1 MTLPELSIIIP
12 TLHEAESLPL
22 LLADLVQQRELA
34 FEVVVSDGGSVDAT
48 RAIVEA
54 FFASGKLSGNCV
66 VGPGGRGRQLNLGV
80 GAAKAEWLL
89 FLHADSRI
97 CVVLQL
103 RKALDFICE
112 YQQQQT
118 GLMTAGRFSLEFD
131 KRADENRYGLFY
143 YEAKARLGRPGCI
156 HGDQGML
163 MTRTC
168 LQEAGSFREDLPV
181 MEDTSIAEVIRTSG
195 QWLLLPGVIVTS
207 ARRFQAEG
215 INARQTLNALM
226 MNFLAIGWFDF
237 FLSAPD
243 IYRQQD
249 RTQPLQLLPFFML
262 IRDLLGKMPIRQRWR
277 IWLATGGYV
286 RGQAWQLGF
295 VLDCR
300 KAFQGGLQ
308 PGQQASVWLTWFD
321 RWFEPLTNHCIGRA
335 LTALLVRLW
344 FSWQLRIR

>member
-1 MTLPELSIIIP
+1 MTLPEISIIIP
-12 TLHEAESLPL
+12 TLNEAESLPL
-22 LLADLVQQRELA
+22 LLADLAQQQEVA
-34 FEVVVSDGGSVDAT
+34 FEVVVSDGGSDDST
-48 RAIVEA
+48 CTIVKDS
-54 FFASGKLSGNCV
+54 FASGNLSGCCV
-66 VGPGGRGRQLNLGV
+66 AGPSGRGRQLNLGI
-80 GAAKAEWLL
+80 GAAKADWLL

-97 CVVLQL
+97 GDVLQL

-118 GLMTAGRFSLEFD
+118 GSMTAGRFSLKFD
-131 KRADENRYGLFY
+131 TRLDESSFCLFY

-163 MTRTC
+163 MTKAC

-181 MEDTSIAEVIRTSG
+181 MEDTSIAEIIRTSG

-207 ARRFQAEG
+207 ARRFQIEG
-215 INARQTLNALM
+215 VKARQTLNALI
-226 MNFLAIGWFDF
+226 MNFLAIGWLDF

-262 IRDLLGKMPIRQRWR
+262 IRDLLGKMPIRQRWG

-286 RGQAWQLGF
+286 RSQAWQLGF
-295 VLDCR
+295 ALDCR
-300 KAFQGGLQ
+300 KAYQGGYE
-308 PGQQASVWLTWFD
+308 PSQQTNIWLRWFD
-321 RWFEPLTNHCIGRA
+321 RWFEPLTNHCVGRV

-344 FSWQLRIR
+344 FSWQLRFH

>member
-1 MTLPELSIIIP
+1 MTPPELSIIIP
-12 TLHEAESLPL
+12 TLNEAESLPL
-22 LLADLVQQRELA
+22 LLADLVQQREVA
-34 FEVVVSDGGSVDAT
+34 FEIVVSDGGSVDSTCTVA
-48 RAIVEA
+48 EDLL
-54 FFASGKLSGNCV
+54 ASGQLFGVCV
-66 VGPGGRGRQLNLGV
+66 VGPCGRGRQLNLGV
-80 GAAKAEWLL
+80 KAAKADWLL

-97 CVVLQL
+97 RDVFQL

-112 YQQQQT
+112 YQQQQP
-118 GLMTAGRFSLEFD
+118 GVMTAGRFSLEFD
-131 KRADENRYGLFY
+131 KRADENRFGLFY
-143 YEAKARLGRPGCI
+143 YEAKARLGRPGSI

-163 MTRTC
+163 MTRAC

-181 MEDTSIAEVIRTSG
+181 MEDTSIAEVIRASG

-207 ARRFQAEG
+207 ARRFQVEG

-237 FLSAPD
+237 FLSAPE

-262 IRDLLGKMPIRQRWR
+262 IRDLLGKMPIRQRWG

-286 RGQAWQLGF
+286 RSQAWQLGF
-295 VLDCR
+295 ALDCR
-300 KAFQGGLQ
+300 KAYQQGAE
-308 PGQQASVWLTWFD
+308 PGQQTDAWLKWFD
-321 RWFEPLTNHCIGRA
+321 RWFEPLTNHCVGHV

-344 FSWQLRIR
+344 FSWQLRFR

>member
-12 TLHEAESLPL
+12 ALNEAESLPL
-22 LLADLVQQRELA
+22 LLEDLAKQREVV
-34 FEVVVSDGGSVDAT
+34 FEVVVSDGGSADST
-48 RAIVEA
+48 CSIVEA
-54 FFASGKLSGNCV
+54 FFSSGKLSGNCV

-80 GAAKAEWLL
+80 GAAKADWLL
-89 FLHADSRI
+89 FLHADSR
-97 CVVLQL
+97 VGDVLQF

-112 YQQQQT
+112 YQQQA
-118 GLMTAGRFSLEFD
+118 GVMTAGRFSLAFD
-131 KRADENRYGLFY
+131 TRGDENRFGLFY

-163 MTRTC
+163 MTRAC
-168 LQEAGSFREDLPV
+168 LQEAGPFREDLPV

-207 ARRFQAEG
+207 ARRFQVEG
-215 INARQTLNALM
+215 LTARQTLNALM

-249 RTQPLQLLPFFML
+249 RTQSLQLLPFFNL
-262 IRDLLGKMPIRQRWR
+262 IRDLLDMMPIRQRWR

-286 RGQAWQLGF
+286 RSQAWQLGF
-295 VLDCR
+295 ALDCR
-300 KAFQGGLQ
+300 KAYQGGYE
-308 PGQQASVWLTWFD
+308 PGQQTNVWLKWFD
-321 RWFEPLTNHCIGRA
+321 RWFEPLTNHCVGRV

-344 FSWQLRIR
+344 FSWQLRFR

>member
-1 MTLPELSIIIP
+1 MTLPQLSIIIP
-12 TLHEAESLPL
+12 TLNEAENLPF
-22 LLADLVQQRELA
+22 LLADLVAQREVE
-34 FEVVVSDGGSVDAT
+34 FEVVVSDGGSVDST
-48 RAIVEA
+48 CTIVKD
-54 FFASGKLSGNCV
+54 FFAAGKLSGSCV
-66 VGPGGRGRQLNLGV
+66 VGPSGRGRQLNLGV
-80 GAAKAEWLL
+80 EAAKADWLL

-97 CVVLQL
+97 GDVLQL
-103 RKALDFICE
+103 RKALNFICE

-131 KRADENRYGLFY
+131 TRPDGNRFSLFY

-163 MTRTC
+163 MTKAC
-168 LQEAGSFREDLPV
+168 LQEAGHFREDLPV

-207 ARRFQAEG
+207 ARRFQIEG
-215 INARQTLNALM
+215 IKARQTLNALL
-226 MNFLAIGWFDF
+226 MNFLAIGWLDF

-249 RTQPLQLLPFFML
+249 RTQPLLLLPFFRL
-262 IRDLLGKMPIRQRWR
+262 IRDLLDKMPVRQRWG
-277 IWLATGGYV
+277 IWLATGEYV

-295 VLDCR
+295 ALDCR
-300 KAFQGGLQ
+300 KAYHRGCR
-308 PGQQASVWLTWFD
+308 PGQEPNVWLKWFD
-321 RWFEPLTNHCIGRA
+321 RWFEPLTNHCVGRA

-344 FSWQLRIR
+344 FSWQLRFR

>member
-1 MTLPELSIIIP
+1 MILPELSIIIP
-12 TLHEAESLPL
+12 TLNEAENLPL
-22 LLADLVQQRELA
+22 LLADLVQQREVAL
-34 FEVVVSDGGSVDAT
+34 EVVVSDGGSVDST
-48 RAIVEA
+48 CTIVKD
-54 FFASGKLSGNCV
+54 FFASGQLSGSFV
-66 VGPGGRGRQLNLGV
+66 VGPSGRGRQLNLGV
-80 GAAKAEWLL
+80 GAAKADWLL

-97 CVVLQL
+97 GDVLQL

-131 KRADENRYGLFY
+131 TRVDESRFGLFY

-163 MTRTC
+163 MTKAC

-207 ARRFQAEG
+207 ARRFRVEG
-215 INARQTLNALM
+215 IKSRQTLNALM
-226 MNFLAIGWFDF
+226 MNFLAIGWLDF
-237 FLSAPD
+237 FLNAPD

-249 RTQPLQLLPFFML
+249 RTQPLQLLPFFRL
-262 IRDLLGKMPIRQRWR
+262 IRDLLGKMPIRQRWG

-286 RGQAWQLGF
+286 RSQAWQLGF
-295 VLDCR
+295 ALDCR
-300 KAFQGGLQ
+300 KVYQRGDE
-308 PGQQASVWLTWFD
+308 PGQHTNAWLKWFD
-321 RWFEPLTNHCIGRA
+321 RWFDPLTNHCVGRA

-344 FSWQLRIR
+344 FSWQLRFR

>member
-12 TLHEAESLPL
+12 TLNEAESLPL
-22 LLADLVQQRELA
+22 LLADLARQREVA
-34 FEVVVSDGGSVDAT
+34 FEVVVSDGGSVDSTCTMAQGL
-48 RAIVEA
+48 
-54 FFASGKLSGNCV
+54 FAAGKLSGNCV
-66 VGPGGRGRQLNLGV
+66 VGPRGRGRQLNLGV
-80 GAAKAEWLL
+80 RDAKADWLL

-97 CVVLQL
+97 GDELQL
-103 RKALDFICE
+103 RKALDFIFE

-118 GLMTAGRFSLEFD
+118 GLMTAGRFLLAFD
-131 KRADENRYGLFY
+131 ARAEENRFALFY

-163 MTRTC
+163 MTKAC
-168 LQEAGSFREDLPV
+168 LQEAGWFREDLPV

-207 ARRFQAEG
+207 ARRFQIEG

-226 MNFLAIGWFDF
+226 MNFLAIGWLDF
-237 FLSAPD
+237 FLNAPD

-249 RTQPLQLLPFFML
+249 RTQPLKLLPFFTQ
-262 IRDLLGKMPIRQRWR
+262 IKDLLGKMPIRQRWR
-277 IWLATGGYV
+277 IWLATGSYV

-295 VLDCR
+295 ALDCR
-300 KAFQGGLQ
+300 KAYQGGYE
-308 PGQQASVWLTWFD
+308 PGQQEDAWLRWFD
-321 RWFEPLTNHCIGRA
+321 RWFEPLTNHCVGRA

-344 FSWQLRIR
+344 FSWQLRMR

>member
-12 TLHEAESLPL
+12 TLNEAENLPL
-22 LLADLVQQRELA
+22 LLSDLVQQREVA
-34 FEVVVSDGGSVDAT
+34 FEVVVSDGGSVDSSCT
-48 RAIVEA
+48 IVEDL
-54 FFASGKLSGNCV
+54 FASGKLSGSCV
-66 VGPGGRGRQLNLGV
+66 VGASGRGRQLNLGV
-80 GAAKAEWLL
+80 GVAKADWLL

-97 CVVLQL
+97 GDVLQL

-112 YQQQQT
+112 YQRQQT

-131 KRADENRYGLFY
+131 TRPDGNRFGLFY

-163 MTRTC
+163 MTKAC

-207 ARRFQAEG
+207 ARRFQIEG
-215 INARQTLNALM
+215 VKARQTLNALI
-226 MNFLAIGWFDF
+226 MNFLAIGWLDF
-237 FLSAPD
+237 FLSALD

-262 IRDLLGKMPIRQRWR
+262 IRDLLGKMPVRQRWG

-286 RGQAWQLGF
+286 RSQAWQLGF
-295 VLDCR
+295 ALDCR
-300 KAFQGGLQ
+300 KAYQRGYE
-308 PGQQASVWLTWFD
+308 PGQHTNVWLKWFD
-321 RWFEPLTNHCIGRA
+321 RWFEPLTNHCVGRA

-344 FSWQLRIR
+344 FSWQLRFR